1 MPNIAFNELEKLAGN
16 IFQSIG
22 VPEEGASLIAE
33 FLVRANLRGHDSH
46 GVIRIPQYID
56 CWKRGEADPKAVP
69 TIAQEGPATAMV
81 DGHFGFGQIIAKFA
95 MELAMEKAAASG
107 VSAVGLFNCNHVG
120 RLADY
125 TEMALKRDMIGI
137 MTVNAGGAAQRM
149 APWGG
154 KSPRLATNPIAFA
167 CPTEKREP
175 INVDFATTIVAEGK
189 VRLRRNRKE
198 QTPEGWI
205 LDSEGR
211 PTTDPNKIYDAP
223 IGSILPA
230 GAHKGYCLSLM
241 VELLSGVLTG
251 AGYVTEKPGQIQNGG
266 FMIVLD
272 IARFVPPGQFRADAD
287 DMIRYLKNTPPI
299 AGVEEVL
306 TPGEPEKKTEA
317 DRKKNGIFV
326 EDETW
331 GQIAAI
337 GREFNVNIPD
347 V

>member
-1 MPNIAFNELEKLAGN
+1 
-16 IFQSIG
+16 
-22 VPEEGASLIAE
+22 
-33 FLVRANLRGHDSH
+33 
-46 GVIRIPQYID
+46 
-56 CWKRGEADPKAVP
+56 
-69 TIAQEGPATAMV
+69 
-81 DGHFGFGQIIAKFA
+81 
-95 MELAMEKAAASG
+95 
-107 VSAVGLFNCNHVG
+107 
-120 RLADY
+120 
-125 TEMALKRDMIGI
+125 MALKRDMIGI

-211 PTTDPNKIYDAP
+211 PHDGPEQDLRRADRIHFCP
-223 IGSILPA
+223 R

-317 DRKKNGIFV
+317 DRKKKRDLRRRRNLGA
-326 EDETW
+326 DR
-331 GQIAAI
+331 GHRA
-337 GREFNVNIPD
+337 EFNVNIPD